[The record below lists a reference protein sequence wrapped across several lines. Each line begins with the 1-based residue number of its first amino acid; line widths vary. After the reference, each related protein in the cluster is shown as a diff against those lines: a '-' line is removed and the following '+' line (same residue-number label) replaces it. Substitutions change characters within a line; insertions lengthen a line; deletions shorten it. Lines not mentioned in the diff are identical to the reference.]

1 MTENKKE
8 TAQNNEQFKLNIKV
22 GENFNL
28 KEFECTVIE
37 MMKQLPLRFGR

>member
-8 TAQNNEQFKLNIKV
+8 TAQIEQSKLIITV
-22 GENFNL
+22 GKDFNF

>member
-1 MTENKKE
+1 MEENKDIN
-8 TAQNNEQFKLNIKV
+8 TQIEQSKLIITV
-22 GENFNL
+22 GKDFNF

>member
-8 TAQNNEQFKLNIKV
+8 TAQNEQSKLNIKV

-37 MMKQLPLRFGR
+37 MMKQLPLRFAR